1 MRYFVET
8 LGILLAGAGLFMF
21 GWLLLGRLLAP
32 IGTKGPIWAV
42 LPASGDG
49 EALEHDLR
57 GLAWLRQ
64 SGMVCL
70 RVVIADCGLSAEGR
84 ELASLLS
91 RREEDVARVG
101 ADIIRPAFICPAPY
115 YAGG

>member
-8 LGILLAGAGLFMF
+8 LGVLLAGAGLFIF

-32 IGTKGPIWAV
+32 IGTKGSVVAV

-57 GLAWLRQ
+57 GLLWLRK
-64 SGMVCL
+64 SGMACL

-84 ELASLLS
+84 ELAGLLS
-91 RREEDVARVG
+91 RREEDVA
-101 ADIIRPAFICPAPY
+101 FCPA
-115 YAGG
+115 AEVGGIIGPRPR

>member
-1 MRYFVET
+1 MRYFIET
-8 LGILLAGAGLFMF
+8 LGVLLAGAGLFIF

-49 EALEHDLR
+49 QNLEHDLR
-57 GLAWLRQ
+57 GLLWLRQ
-64 SGMVCL
+64 SGMAGL
-70 RVVIADCGLSAEGR
+70 RVVIADCGLSGEGR

-91 RREEDVARVG
+91 RREEDVAF
-101 ADIIRPAFICPAPY
+101 RPAAEVADLIGPQNGPAQ
-115 YAGG
+115 AL

>member
-32 IGTKGPIWAV
+32 IGMKGPVWAV
-42 LPASGDG
+42 LPASGDA

-57 GLAWLRQ
+57 GLLWLRQ
-64 SGMVCL
+64 SGMACL
-70 RVVIADCGLSAEGR
+70 RVVIADCGLSAGGR

-91 RREEDVARVG
+91 RREEDVA
-101 ADIIRPAFICPAPY
+101 FCPADKITELVHNM
-115 YAGG
+115 